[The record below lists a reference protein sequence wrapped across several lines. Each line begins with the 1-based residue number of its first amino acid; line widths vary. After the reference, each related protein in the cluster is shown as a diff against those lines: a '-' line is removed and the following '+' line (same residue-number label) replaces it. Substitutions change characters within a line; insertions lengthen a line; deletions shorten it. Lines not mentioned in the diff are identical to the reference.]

1 MFSIWQRLSL
11 ENFLLHGWQDS
22 SVLFAFVNRPLRRWR
37 QSSFLMQWGDVIGAS
52 IVSCVYLLAPFSS
65 NDLLGIL
72 LVCCAGFWLLLTLSD
87 DSGVGVTP
95 VHWMVLLYWCVATVA
110 TAVSPVKKAAFSG
123 WTKLT
128 LYLIIFALLS
138 RLLRSPRIRSW
149 LIAVYLHAAL
159 VVSAYGIR
167 QWFFK
172 VEALATWTDPTSST
186 ANVTRVYSYLGNPNL
201 LAGYLVPAVAFSL
214 AAFFVW
220 RGWGPK
226 LLALTMFLLNSGCL
240 VLTYSRGG
248 WIGFAV
254 ALLAMILL
262 LVLWFSVDFPPV
274 WRRWGLPATLGG
286 LAAILVVAVVLVEP
300 VRDRIFSMF
309 AGREDSSNN
318 FRINVWESVRQMI
331 RAHPILGIGPG
342 NVAFN
347 QVYPLFMKPKF
358 SALSAYSIWLEV
370 AVETGLIGFSC
381 FIWLLVVTFNQARV
395 QFLRL
400 RDLRSVDAFWL
411 MAAVASMLG
420 MLSHGFVDTVWYRPE
435 VSTLWWLVVGMIAS
449 FYSVRRRVVNK
460 GEMEAG

>member
-1 MFSIWQRLSL
+1 
-11 ENFLLHGWQDS
+11 
-22 SVLFAFVNRPLRRWR
+22 
-37 QSSFLMQWGDVIGAS
+37 
-52 IVSCVYLLAPFSS
+52 
-65 NDLLGIL
+65 
-72 LVCCAGFWLLLTLSD
+72 
-87 DSGVGVTP
+87 
-95 VHWMVLLYWCVATVA
+95 
-110 TAVSPVKKAAFSG
+110 
-123 WTKLT
+123 
-128 LYLIIFALLS
+128 
-138 RLLRSPRIRSW
+138 
-149 LIAVYLHAAL
+149 
-159 VVSAYGIR
+159 
-167 QWFFK
+167 
-172 VEALATWTDPTSST
+172 
-186 ANVTRVYSYLGNPNL
+186 
-201 LAGYLVPAVAFSL
+201 
-214 AAFFVW
+214 
-220 RGWGPK
+220 

>member
-1 MFSIWQRLSL
+1 
-11 ENFLLHGWQDS
+11 
-22 SVLFAFVNRPLRRWR
+22 
-37 QSSFLMQWGDVIGAS
+37 
-52 IVSCVYLLAPFSS
+52 
-65 NDLLGIL
+65 
-72 LVCCAGFWLLLTLSD
+72 
-87 DSGVGVTP
+87 
-95 VHWMVLLYWCVATVA
+95 MVLLYWCVATVA

-172 VEALATWTDPTSST
+172 VEALATWTDPTSTT
-186 ANVTRVYSYLGNPNL
+186 ANVTRVYSFLGNPNL
-201 LAGYLVPAVAFSL
+201 LAGYLLPAVVFSL

-262 LVLWFSVDFPPV
+262 LVLWFSVDLPPV
-274 WRRWGLPATLGG
+274 WRRWGVPATLGG

-331 RAHPILGIGPG
+331 RYRPILGIGPG

-370 AVETGLIGFSC
+370 AVETGLIGFS
-381 FIWLLVVTFNQARV
+381 FFVWLLIVTFNQARV

-449 FYSVRRRVVNK
+449 FYSVRRRVVNE
-460 GEMEAG
+460 GEVEAI